1 MRSTVF
7 KFAAAALTVSTVASF
22 APAQAQQAISIDG
35 SSTVFPILEV
45 AASEFQKNSGGI
57 RVTVALSGTGGGFR
71 KFCNGETDISNAS
84 RPIAAREI
92 EACNKNGTRYIEM
105 PIAFD
110 GLAVVVNPQNTWAR
124 DLTSAELKRV
134 WEPGSKLNN
143 WSQVRQG
150 FPNVPL
156 RLFGPGTASGTF
168 DYFTEAIVGK
178 SRSSRTDFTA
188 SEDDNVLVQGVS
200 RDRGALGFFGKA
212 YYNENKTRVRA
223 VAIVNESGRA
233 VLPTDQTVSDGSY
246 NPLSR
251 PMFIYVSERSA
262 KRPEVRRFV
271 TFLMNSAPS
280 LVKKADYIPFT
291 RSQYSQILTIFNRNR
306 VGTVFGGKNQV
317 GVRISEILSRSAQ

>member
-7 KFAAAALTVSTVASF
+7 QFAAAAATASTLISF
-22 APAQAQQAISIDG
+22 NSVQAQQAISIDG
-35 SSTVFPILEV
+35 SSTVFPIMEV
-45 AASEFQKNSGGI
+45 AASEFQKTSGGI

-84 RPIAAREI
+84 RPITTREI
-92 EACNKNGTRYIEM
+92 EACRSRGVAFIEM

-124 DLTSAELKRV
+124 DLTVAELKRI
-134 WEPGSKLNN
+134 WEPGSKINN

-200 RDRGALGFFGKA
+200 RDRGALAFFGKA
-212 YYNENKTRVRA
+212 YYDENKTRVTSLG
-223 VAIVNESGRA
+223 IVNDRGQA
-233 VLPTDQTVSDGSY
+233 VRPTNQTVSNGTY

-251 PMFIYVSERSA
+251 PMFIYVSANSA
-262 KRPEVRRFV
+262 KRPEVRRFI
-271 TFLMNSAPS
+271 TFLMNRAPAIVS
-280 LVKKADYIPFT
+280 KADYIPFT
-291 RSQYSQILTIFNRNR
+291 RTQYSQILSIFNRNR

-317 GVRISEILSRSAQ
+317 GAEISEVLSRIPQ